1 MPSNRDVLQRKV
13 SCLLPHGAGAN
24 PWNFCLNFP
33 DAGAALWLESLIRW
47 GISVFVT
54 IFLTAEGVP
63 SLCPQICSLERVRTL
78 WWGCLSP
85 WLTKGRNLQKGFNS
99 TESHSSMAVLPRG
112 FLNQTGKWNAGV
124 TADFLTGKCWICL
137 YLTHPISNES
147 WCCVHMFPGSPY
159 SVLLSLAVLFR
170 FQDFLQSL

>member
-1 MPSNRDVLQRKV
+1 MPSNCDVLQGKV

-24 PWNFCLNFP
+24 PWNFYLNFP
-33 DAGAALWLESLIRW
+33 DASAALWLESLIRW

-78 WWGCLSP
+78 WWGCSSP

-99 TESHSSMAVLPRG
+99 TESHSSMAVLPRVFFKSNREMKCRSDCWFPDG
-112 FLNQTGKWNAGV
+112 NTALMSDLPLSYTSHFKWKLV
-124 TADFLTGKCWICL
+124 LCSHVSWIS
-137 YLTHPISNES
+137 I
-147 WCCVHMFPGSPY
+147 F
-159 SVLLSLAVLFR
+159 SVAILGCSF
-170 FQDFLQSL
+170 